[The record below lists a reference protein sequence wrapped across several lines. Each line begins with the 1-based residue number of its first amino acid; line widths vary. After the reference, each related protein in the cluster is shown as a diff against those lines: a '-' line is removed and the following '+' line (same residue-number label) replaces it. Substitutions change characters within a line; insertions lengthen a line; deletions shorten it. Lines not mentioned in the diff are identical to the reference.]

1 MIVPTNKSILNHYIN
16 YSDYEL
22 YEEYHRLLLESL
34 NDLSEEMY
42 QLGYDIVDIEE
53 YEENQNLLS
62 KKLNVIEKLCNER
75 EIKLF

>member
-1 MIVPTNKSILNHYIN
+1 MIVSTNKSILNHYIN

-22 YEEYHRLLLESL
+22 YEEYHSLLLESL